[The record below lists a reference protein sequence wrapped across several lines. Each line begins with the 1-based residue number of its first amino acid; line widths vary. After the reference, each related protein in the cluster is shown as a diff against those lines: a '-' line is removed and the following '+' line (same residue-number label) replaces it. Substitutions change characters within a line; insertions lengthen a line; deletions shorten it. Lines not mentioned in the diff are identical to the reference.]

1 VAAAWAQ
8 ELDRR
13 SREISEG
20 KVQPVDWETART
32 QILNEM
38 RQLVQVD
45 LHPEAQSEL
54 RRAALW
60 HDQQRAGLGD
70 ELFADVNVADIYI
83 TGAPSCCFGHLGA

>member
-1 VAAAWAQ
+1 
-8 ELDRR
+8 
-13 SREISEG
+13 
-20 KVQPVDWETART
+20 
-32 QILNEM
+32 M
-38 RQLVQVD
+38 QVD

-83 TGAPSCCFGHLGA
+83 TAGAVLLLWSSRRLNRKVSLTG